1 MQSSREPAL
10 RYHAKV
16 HSLSNSNSQESQCS
30 LSHLSQASSQ
40 VDLSSDDGST
50 ARSAQEYS
58 ERSIYLTRPLKVN
71 AQYMQECLVQV
82 RFTFAVL
89 ELYTVLQYNAKY
101 TSRKTVS
108 LKLNFELTSAE
119 RQVQFL
125 FKSS

>member
-1 MQSSREPAL
+1 MQSSREPVL

-58 ERSIYLTRPLKVN
+58 ERSIYLTHTAGRALYGRRGRAHTN
-71 AQYMQECLVQV
+71 ATY
-82 RFTFAVL
+82 TGPAV
-89 ELYTVLQYNAKY
+89 AA
-101 TSRKTVS
+101 
-108 LKLNFELTSAE
+108 AE
-119 RQVQFL
+119 IRVA
-125 FKSS
+125 

>member
-16 HSLSNSNSQESQCS
+16 HSLSNSNSQESQFS

-71 AQYMQECLVQV
+71 AQYIAGMLSTSAVHLCSTRAVYSASVQCQV
-82 RFTFAVL
+82 HITENSIF
-89 ELYTVLQYNAKY
+89 
-101 TSRKTVS
+101 
-108 LKLNFELTSAE
+108 KLNFELTSAE